1 MTTLS
6 QIAITEI
13 IYLIYNNL
21 SLVVDKTALT
31 CVDKTFY
38 QYCKKTTYFI
48 LNKFRLG
55 LVYTKPKRILFC
67 INRDCL
73 CHEER
78 KQQNYGIWKINSNAC
93 WQSTFYY
100 PKGMD
105 GPVRGKLSEA
115 SKEFFGIQIGDEI
128 LINIADTDEWYTP
141 NIMNYIMNCKKG
153 TKITRIIPYCRTCT
167 YKYVNFGSHKNG
179 ICVSFTEGSRSG

>member
-21 SLVVDKTALT
+21 SLVIDKTALT
-31 CVDKTFY
+31 CVNKTFY
-38 QYCKKTTYFI
+38 QCCRKTTYFI

-55 LVYTKPKRILFC
+55 LIYTKPKRILFC
-67 INRDCL
+67 INSKCL

-78 KQQNYGIWKINSNAC
+78 KKQNYACLGKINSNAC

-100 PKGMD
+100 PKGID
-105 GPVRGKLSEA
+105 GPVRARLSEFA
-115 SKEFFGIQIGDEI
+115 KEFFGIPTEDGLVIDI
-128 LINIADTDEWYTP
+128 KDTDEWYTE
-141 NIMNYIMNCKKG
+141 NVMDYIRNCKKG

-179 ICVSFTEGSRSG
+179 VCVSFTEGRV